1 MKAEEFFNKKDYQK
15 YLKIKEI
22 FVKIQEFK
30 DKGYLLFH
38 NQELIEDYEI
48 ILIEDFKSGSWICA
62 GYQVGNCV
70 ISLVDIEWD
79 CRPSLKTLKEI
90 YSTIDKLQFIDPLS
104 AKKVR

>member
-1 MKAEEFFNKKDYQK
+1 LY
-15 YLKIKEI
+15 I
-22 FVKIQEFK
+22 F
-30 DKGYLLFH
+30 D
-38 NQELIEDYEI
+38 I

-62 GYQVGNCV
+62 GYQIGNCV

-90 YSTIDKLQFIDPLS
+90 YSTIDKLQFIDPLI